1 MRVKT
6 LLIGTALVSAVL
18 GAVVAYL
25 VLTVPNDIQ
34 SGAMLRSAR
43 KDIAAGN
50 NTRAREELTRIV
62 QQYPRTDGAAAAIAA
77 LSSLSDHERQALQA
91 SLEQVR
97 RDAAAQKAQL
107 ADLQKKVAVLAA
119 PPPPAPAPVPVVEK
133 QPEKKPEPK
142 KAPAKKKAPVKRSRR
157 R

>member
-97 RDAAAQKAQL
+97 RDAAAQKAQI
-107 ADLQKKVAVLAA
+107 ADLQKKVAVLAT
-119 PPPPAPAPVPVVEK
+119 PPPAPAPAPVV
-133 QPEKKPEPK
+133 EKKPEPPK
-142 KAPAKKKAPVKRSRR
+142 PAPAKKKAPVKRTRR

>member
-1 MRVKT
+1 VRVKT

-97 RDAAAQKAQL
+97 RDAAAQKAQI
-107 ADLQKKVAVLAA
+107 ADLQKKVAVLAT
-119 PPPPAPAPVPVVEK
+119 PPPAPAPAPVV
-133 QPEKKPEPK
+133 EKKPEPPK
-142 KAPAKKKAPVKRSRR
+142 PAPAKKKAPVKRTRR